1 MANGFVFECNS
12 ETYLG
17 CVENGVFGSNKPW
30 PLKILKGDL
39 CLLHHY
45 DAGCLFALWVAD
57 TNGGRNLVPK
67 LWNGKFP
74 YQVKVK
80 LITSKI
86 AEVPKSVLTEFD
98 ASPAVGRFDSLLD
111 EDFVDAIVKSLKH
124 QKPA

>member
-1 MANGFVFECNS
+1 MVQGYVFECNS

-30 PLKILKGDL
+30 PLKILAGDL

-45 DAGCLFALWVAD
+45 DAGCLFALWKAE

-80 LITSKI
+80 LVTSRI

-98 ASPAVGRFDSLLD
+98 ANPAVGRFDNVLD
-111 EDFVDAIVKSLKH
+111 EEFLDAIVESLKH
-124 QKPA
+124 